1 MLILALVIVYYC
13 IVFLFDMPF
22 RHFVFSPD
30 FEERGRVHPVLI
42 VEGLINKLVILV
54 VVAWKVDM
62 LAQSLWY
69 VDIMTDVSLRPESW
83 FEWQTRLC
91 WYSALQDG
99 EREEWREVARAI
111 IDLLQSCRHGKHFC
125 ILCYEPACILCDCY
139 IWFYC
144 ILHVSVLLFMYL
156 HMCVCIRVYIPGIV
170 C

>member
-1 MLILALVIVYYC
+1 MIC
-13 IVFLFDMPF
+13 LFDILCF
-22 RHFVFSPD
+22 LLTSRKGAGSIL
-30 FEERGRVHPVLI
+30 VLL

-125 ILCYEPACILCDCY
+125 ILCYEPACCDCY

-144 ILHVSVLLFMYL
+144 IPHVSVLLFMYL
-156 HMCVCIRVYIPGIV
+156 HMCVCIRVYIPRIV

>member
-1 MLILALVIVYYC
+1 
-13 IVFLFDMPF
+13 
-22 RHFVFSPD
+22 
-30 FEERGRVHPVLI
+30 
-42 VEGLINKLVILV
+42 
-54 VVAWKVDM
+54 M

-91 WYSALQDG
+91 WYSALQDD

-125 ILCYEPACILCDCY
+125 ILCYEPACVLCDCY

-144 ILHVSVLLFMYL
+144 ILQVSVLLFMYL
-156 HMCVCIRVYIPGIV
+156 HMCVCIRVYIP
-170 C
+170 